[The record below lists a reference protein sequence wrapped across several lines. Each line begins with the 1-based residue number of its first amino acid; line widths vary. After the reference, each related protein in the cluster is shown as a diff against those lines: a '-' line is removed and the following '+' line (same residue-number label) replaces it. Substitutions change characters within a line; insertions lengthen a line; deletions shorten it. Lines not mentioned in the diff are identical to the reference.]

1 VLPLSTVRYLH
12 ASLEQLQ
19 LNRLWQGSSRVNPLV
34 HWVTP
39 AVPCLMQDAYQ
50 AYEQHFKD
58 SPPAVLRDCLEL
70 KSGLDPISIDEV
82 CLS

>member
-1 VLPLSTVRYLH
+1 MLT
-12 ASLEQLQ
+12 
-19 LNRLWQGSSRVNPLV
+19 
-34 HWVTP
+34 
-39 AVPCLMQDAYQ
+39 AVPCLIQDAYQ

-82 CLS
+82 CDLCLSVLSACTMPDACSGPVDELAS